1 LGDIEKARL
10 PSVTKLNTIQL
21 ERSLAEMAKKRKGTK
36 QGGKHA
42 HTTRDLPFQAL
53 QQAMA
58 WIVNEDIFSELTLH
72 GNITWKAGQLVI
84 LAVLWV
90 WSDKGT
96 LTGAFQ
102 HAKHLAQSMLG
113 EVALTS
119 YQGLTSAL
127 VGWTGA
133 LLPLI
138 QRRLYGL
145 MERIGGAYW
154 RIDGWLPLAVDGS
167 RITTPRTRSN
177 EAEFSA
183 AHYGEGRKARSRKKW
198 KNKKR
203 RSKRLSERVKPQI
216 WLTLLWHMGL
226 RMPWSWK
233 TGPST
238 SSERGHFLEM
248 LTTLV
253 FPEKTLFCGDAGF
266 VGYELWKT
274 LHDAGHHFLIRV
286 GANVQLLQSLGRA
299 RESQGLVYL
308 WPKEV
313 ARKQQAPLV
322 LRLIVLQGPR
332 GAVYLVTNV
341 LSTKALSDRQAARLY
356 RLRWGVEL
364 QFRSY
369 KQTFGRGQL
378 LSRTPQRALVELDW
392 SLLGLWMIQL
402 FAVKEQLAI
411 ASPPERSSVAL
422 AVCVVQEAM
431 HAWPDDVCNPRVLRS
446 RLSAAVKDQYHRTTS
461 KRARYRPHFKDVPST
476 GKPKLVRASA
486 QQRKAYQALAI
497 AA

>member
-1 LGDIEKARL
+1 
-10 PSVTKLNTIQL
+10 
-21 ERSLAEMAKKRKGTK
+21 MAKKGKATK
-36 QGGKHA
+36 QGRNKQPTIQG
-42 HTTRDLPFQAL
+42 LPFQAL
-53 QQAMA
+53 QQALA
-58 WIVNEDIFSELTLH
+58 WIINESIFSQLSLH
-72 GNITWKAGQLVI
+72 GNTTWVPGQLVV

-102 HAKHLAQSMLG
+102 HAKHLALGMLG

-119 YQGLTSAL
+119 YQGLSNAL
-127 VGWTGA
+127 VTWTNP

-138 QRRLYGL
+138 QQRLHGL
-145 MERIGGAYW
+145 MEKIGGDYW

-167 RITTPRTRSN
+167 RVTTPRTQSN
-177 EAEFSA
+177 EANFSA
-183 AHYGEGRKARSRKKW
+183 THYGQGRKARSRRKW

-203 RSKRLSERVKPQI
+203 RSKPLSERVKPQI
-216 WLTLLWHMGL
+216 WLTLMWHMGL
-226 RMPWSWK
+226 CMPWSWK

-238 SSERGHFLEM
+238 SSERGHFQEM
-248 LTTLV
+248 LTTMI
-253 FPEKTLFCGDAGF
+253 FPKNTLFCADAGF

-274 LHDAGHHFLIRV
+274 LQDAGHHFLIRV
-286 GANVQLLQSLGRA
+286 GANVRLLQSLGHA

-313 ARKQQAPLV
+313 ARKQQSPLV

-332 GAVYLVTNV
+332 GTIYLVTNA
-341 LSTKALSDRQAARLY
+341 LSTKALSDRQAAKLY

-369 KQTFGRGQL
+369 KQTFGRGKL
-378 LSRTPQRALVELDW
+378 LSRTPQRALVELHW

-411 ASPPERSSVAL
+411 ACPPARSSVAL
-422 AVCVVQEAM
+422 AVCVIQDAM
-431 HAWPDDVCNPRVLRS
+431 QAGPNGVCDPRLLRS
-446 RLSAAVKDQYHRTTS
+446 RLSEAVKDEYHRTSS

-476 GKPKLVRASA
+476 GKPKIVRANK
-486 QQRKAYQALAI
+486 QQRKAYIALTI